1 MPTAPTHLR
10 RSTLAFTAVA
20 LAILVLTGWT
30 FWELYRGRRDAEQ
43 TLEQR
48 AQTLL
53 LVERLAS
60 TTQVRSRAVRGF
72 LLTADPAY
80 LRERGEALAAID
92 TLTSELDGLLQS
104 PESRILLRRFVE
116 AESANTAVITR
127 FVDQRQAG
135 IPLEAFASDFREV
148 VEPSREALDLAL
160 EALAVYQ
167 NRRLTEA
174 RSLLVDRQRQATRLV
189 SALSVLGLGLAL
201 AGALLAGRALRL
213 ERQARDA
220 ERRTRNDKQFLDTM
234 LDSLRAGIVA
244 CDAEGRLTLL
254 NRAAREFHGLPD
266 APIPAADWSGR
277 YRLYEIDRTTP
288 LAAERVPLYRA
299 LHGEDVDDQAVVIA
313 PADGPLRTML
323 ASGRAIVD
331 EEGQRLGAVVAMLDV
346 TDRLAAEHALAK
358 KAAELER
365 SNADLERFAYV
376 ASHDLQEPLRMV
388 SSYTQLIARRYRGK
402 LDSDADDF
410 IAFAVDG
417 VTRMQRLINDL
428 LVYSRVST
436 RAREAKS
443 TDAGAAVRAAL
454 ANLSSV
460 IEETGAII
468 EVGPLPRVVA
478 DDVQLTQVIQNLVSN
493 ALKFRTP
500 DVVPRLTI
508 RAAPG
513 DDGHCVLSVQD
524 NGIGIGADYFERI
537 FVLFQRLHTRE
548 AYSGTGI
555 GLAICKKIV
564 ERHGG
569 RIWVESAEGA
579 GSTFYFSL
587 PAGGEDAAQDTSP

>member
-1 MPTAPTHLR
+1 MSPASTRLR
-10 RSTLAFTAVA
+10 RSTVVFTIVA
-20 LAILVLTGWT
+20 LAIIVLSGLT
-30 FWELYRGRRDAEQ
+30 FWELHRGRRDAEQ
-43 TLEQR
+43 TLERR

-60 TTQVRSRAVRGF
+60 ATQVRSRAIRGF

-80 LRERGEALAAID
+80 LQERAESMAAID
-92 TLTSELDGLLQS
+92 ALTSELDESFQS
-104 PESRILLRRFVE
+104 PESRVLLRRFVE
-116 AESANTAVITR
+116 AESANTAVIIR
-127 FVDQRQAG
+127 YVEQRQAG
-135 IPLEAFASDFREV
+135 APVDAFASAFRQV

-160 EALAVYQ
+160 AALSAYQ
-167 NRRLTEA
+167 NRRLAEA
-174 RSLLVDRQRQATRLV
+174 RTLVADRQRVATRLV
-189 SALSVLGLGLAL
+189 AALSVLGLGLAL

-213 ERQARDA
+213 ERQAREA

-234 LDSLRAGIVA
+234 LDSLRAGILA
-244 CDAEGRLTLL
+244 CDAEGRLTLY
-254 NRAAREFHGLPD
+254 NQAAREFHGLPA
-266 APIPAADWSGR
+266 APTPAADWSR
-277 YRLYEIDRTTP
+277 YSRLYEADGTTP
-288 LAAERVPLYRA
+288 LATERAPLHRA
-299 LHGEDVDDQAVVIA
+299 LHDEEVDDQAMVIA
-313 PADGPLRTML
+313 PVDGPPRTML
-323 ASGRAIVD
+323 ASSRAIVD
-331 EEGQRLGAVVAMLDV
+331 EDGHRLGAVVAMLDV
-346 TDRLAAEHALAK
+346 TERLAAEHALEQ

-402 LDSDADDF
+402 LDSDADEF

-436 RAREAKS
+436 RAREATS
-443 TDAGAAVRAAL
+443 TDAGAAVQAAL

-460 IEETGAII
+460 IEESSAVV
-468 EVGPLPRVVA
+468 EVGAMPRVVA

-493 ALKFRTP
+493 ALKFRRAEG
-500 DVVPRLTI
+500 VPRITI

-513 DDGHCVLSVQD
+513 DDGKYIFAVQD
-524 NGIGIGADYFERI
+524 NGIGIGPDYFERI

-569 RIWVESAEGA
+569 RIWVESVEGA
-579 GSTFYFSL
+579 GSTFYFTL
-587 PAGGEDAAQDTSP
+587 PAAAEDAAQDT